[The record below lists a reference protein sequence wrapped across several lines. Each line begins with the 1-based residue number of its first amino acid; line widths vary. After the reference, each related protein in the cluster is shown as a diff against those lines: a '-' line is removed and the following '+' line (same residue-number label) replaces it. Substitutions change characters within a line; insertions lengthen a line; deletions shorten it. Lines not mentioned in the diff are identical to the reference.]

1 MEHNKENLKMM
12 LSQVKE
18 AQHHILELSK
28 VVKSNSNIEPWV
40 IAKMER
46 ATTDLSDITHYLDG
60 YTFAL
65 GGNLTSNYFDKE
77 EALIDKEIKLIQERY
92 DNPNLSSDEKSLLK
106 SRFKVLLAQK
116 ERLEM
121 KRGFNKQIH
130 GNK

>member
-1 MEHNKENLKMM
+1 MENTENMKMM
-12 LSQVKE
+12 LSQIKE

-28 VVKSNSNIEPWV
+28 VLKSNSKIEPWV
-40 IAKMER
+40 IARMER

-60 YTFAL
+60 YTYAL

-77 EALIDKEIKLIQERY
+77 EMLIEKEIKLIQERY
-92 DNPNLSSDEKSLLK
+92 DNPNLSSDEKALLK
-106 SRFKVLLAQK
+106 SRFKILSAQK